1 MRLRIGKIAGYLKYK
16 TLHWCTQYKASECGF
31 HDSYLDHVL
40 AWWQWTDHYHIGG
53 QSYDMSEWY

>member
-16 TLHWCTQYKASECGF
+16 TLHWCAQYKASECGF

-40 AWWQWTDHYHIGG
+40 A
-53 QSYDMSEWY
+53 